1 MSRSKVQRGHAVLEI
16 SAGGVVI
23 RRTEDGV
30 RYLVIRDSYRNWG
43 FPKGHVEAGEGPEE
57 AALREVQE
65 ETGLKDLRILAPL
78 PTIEWYFRFR
88 GKLIHK
94 VCHFYLMETESGH
107 TSPQH
112 SEGITVCRWEPY
124 EQALRLLSYENAR
137 DVLRAARALIERP
150 ASVA

>member
-1 MSRSKVQRGHAVLEI
+1 MSRTTPRRGHATLEV
-16 SAGGVVI
+16 SAGGVVV
-23 RRTEDGV
+23 RRTPHGV

-43 FPKGHVEAGEGPEE
+43 FPKGHVEAGERYEE

-94 VCHFYLMETESGH
+94 VCHFFLMETESGH
-107 TSPQH
+107 TSPQR

-124 EQALRLLSYENAR
+124 EEALRLLSYENAR
-137 DVLRAARALIERP
+137 EVLRAARTLVERP
-150 ASVA
+150 ATVS